1 MWEILYI
8 CNVDCS
14 KKKREMGERK
24 KYAIIVAAGSGTRMG
39 GDTPK
44 QFLSIG
50 GKPILRHT
58 IEQFLSLSFPV
69 GIIVVLSPEKK
80 AWWKQYCTDT
90 GFLERYAVPSGGI
103 TRFHS
108 VSNALQYLPDDTVVA
123 IHDGV
128 RPFVTTEF
136 LEKMFAAGEEMGNA
150 VPACPPVE
158 TVREVSGPE
167 SYVLRRD
174 DIRLIQTPQVFRSE
188 VIKAAYKLPYDPSY
202 TDDASVAEAA
212 GYRINLVEG
221 LRYNIKITTPEDLEI
236 ARLRLG

>member
-1 MWEILYI
+1 
-8 CNVDCS
+8 
-14 KKKREMGERK
+14 MGSRK

-44 QFLSIG
+44 QFISVG
-50 GKPILRHT
+50 GKPLLRHT
-58 IEQFLSLSFPV
+58 IEKFLSLSFPV
-69 GIIVVLSPEKK
+69 GIIVVVNQEKK
-80 AWWKQYCTDT
+80 EYWKKYCQDYD
-90 GFLERYAVPSGGI
+90 FMERYAIPSGGI

-108 VSNALQYLPDDTVVA
+108 VQNALQYLPDDSVVA
-123 IHDGV
+123 VHDGV

-136 LEKMFAAGEEMGNA
+136 LEEMFRQGEELGNA
-150 VPACPPVE
+150 IPAIAPVE

-167 SYVLRRD
+167 SYVLKRD

-188 VIKAAYKLPYDPSY
+188 VIKAAYKLPYDPKF

-212 GYRINLVEG
+212 GFRINLVDG

-236 ARLRLG
+236 AKLWLD